1 MPASPPAYRLAIFD
15 LDGTLADSLGW
26 FLGAINLMA
35 GRHRFRRVEAHEVD
49 MLRGQGARQI
59 LAHVGLPLW
68 KLPAVTADM
77 RRLMSRDIATI
88 RLFPGV
94 DDALAQLDASGMA
107 LALATSNSRANAERI
122 LGPQNSARF
131 RHFACGSAL
140 FGKRGKYEKLLHQ
153 AGVRAAEA
161 VSIGD
166 EIRDAE
172 AARAC
177 GLDFAAVAWGY
188 TLPDALQA
196 TAPRALL
203 HDMDELLA
211 FLLGQKPASAGV
223 HASAMR

>member
-1 MPASPPAYRLAIFD
+1 MPAFPPTYRLAIFD

-35 GRHRFRRVEAHEVD
+35 ERHRFRRVEAHEVD

-68 KLPAVTADM
+68 KLPAVTTDM
-77 RRLMSRDIATI
+77 RRLMSRDIAAV

-94 DDALAQLDASGMA
+94 DEALAQLDAAGVT

-122 LGPQNSARF
+122 LGPQSSARF

-140 FGKRGKYEKLLHQ
+140 FGKRGKYEKLLLQ

-166 EIRDAE
+166 EIRDAD

-203 HDMDELLA
+203 HDLDELVA
-211 FLLGQKPASAGV
+211 FLLGTAPACSGPASAL
-223 HASAMR
+223 MP